1 MDFELVDSIRR
12 FVREEAW
19 HRRPGRESRRTPAG
33 PDRKNRED
41 RFREL
46 AWRAFAFQVEHVG
59 PVRALARA
67 REIEP
72 EPVGPAASSERPP
85 PDWRTIPPVPAL
97 AYKSLDLLP
106 EGLDPA
112 GAIPFRSSGTTGG
125 TERRSLHRHPLPD
138 LYRETIEATFPAAC
152 LPSERSGPAGDQRSG
167 TGPRVPMLSLIPAR
181 ADVPDSSLS
190 FMVDHAVHRWGSA
203 GSAYVLGPDGLDAG
217 AAAAWVR
224 DRQRSG
230 PETPCLVLATAFA
243 LAGWLD
249 RLEEAGTRL
258 ALPRGSVVFET
269 GGFKGRTRSLSRA
282 ALRERVRTF
291 LGVPAGRIVREYG
304 MTELT
309 SQLYTRALSG
319 GDPDL
324 LVPPPWVRVRVLDP
338 ETLEEARPGET
349 GLIAVLDLA
358 NLGSAIHVLTEDL
371 GTVEDGGLRLKGRA
385 RGAELRGC
393 SLTAEELENN

>member
-1 MDFELVDSIRR
+1 MDFELVDRIRC

-19 HRRPGRESRRTPAG
+19 HRPPGHEPTPAAEG
-33 PDRKNRED
+33 RSRED

-46 AWRAFAFQVEHVG
+46 GWRAFAFQVERIG

-67 REIEP
+67 RGIEP
-72 EPVGPAASSERPP
+72 GPSGRPPSTGDTP

-112 GAIPFRSSGTTGG
+112 GAILFRSSGTTAGA
-125 TERRSLHRHPLPD
+125 ERRSVHRHPFPD
-138 LYRETIEATFPAAC
+138 LYRETIDATFPAAC
-152 LPSERSGPAGDQRSG
+152 LPPERSGSDD
-167 TGPRVPMLSLIPAR
+167 GPKIPMLSLIPAR

-190 FMVDHAVHRWGSA
+190 FMVDHAVHRWGAA
-203 GSAYVLGPDGLDAG
+203 GSAYVLGPDGLDPG

-224 DRQRSG
+224 DRQRSA
-230 PETPCLVLATAFA
+230 PETPCLVLTTAFA

-249 RLEEAGTRL
+249 RLEETGTRL
-258 ALPRGSVVFET
+258 ALPRRSVVFET

-282 ALRERVRTF
+282 ALRERVGAF
-291 LGVPAGRIVREYG
+291 LGVPPGRIVREYG

-309 SQLYTRALSG
+309 SQLYTRVLSG

-324 LVPPPWVRVRVLDP
+324 FVPPPWVRVRVLDP
-338 ETLEEARPGET
+338 ETLEEAHPGET
-349 GLIAVLDLA
+349 GLIAILDLA

-371 GTVEDGGLRLKGRA
+371 GAMEDGRLRLVGRA

-393 SLTAEELENN
+393 SLTAEEMEND

>member
-19 HRRPGRESRRTPAG
+19 HRPPGHGPRRPPAAGR
-33 PDRKNRED
+33 NRED

-67 REIEP
+67 RGIEP
-72 EPVGPAASSERPP
+72 GAAGHAGSSEGPP

-125 TERRSLHRHPLPD
+125 AERRSVHRHPLPD
-138 LYRETIEATFPAAC
+138 LYRETIDATFPAAC
-152 LPSERSGPAGDQRSG
+152 LPPERAGSGGSGAGAN
-167 TGPRVPMLSLIPAR
+167 VPMLSLIPAR

-190 FMVDHAVHRWGSA
+190 FMVDHAVRRWGA
-203 GSAYVLGPDGLDAG
+203 GGSTYALGPEGLDAG
-217 AAAAWVR
+217 AAGAWVR
-224 DRQRSG
+224 ERTRNA

-249 RLEEAGTRL
+249 RLEETGTRL
-258 ALPRGSVVFET
+258 ALPRGSVLFET

-282 ALRERVRTF
+282 ALRERVETF
-291 LGVPAGRIVREYG
+291 LGVPPGRIVREYG

-309 SQLYTRALSG
+309 SQLYTRALAG

-324 LVPPPWVRVRVLDP
+324 FVPPPWVRVRVLDP

-371 GTVEDGGLRLKGRA
+371 GAVEAGGLRLVGRA

-393 SLTAEELENN
+393 SLTAEELELGIRN